1 MSRTALIVIAVIL
14 WLAGALL
21 LTFGD
26 GTGLKVLGA
35 ILFAA
40 GIAAGHWECSD
51 KTVERSDR
59 AGEGTDADMGATG
72 IELGTNLAARF
83 PL

>member
-26 GTGLKVLGA
+26 ETGLKVLGA

-40 GIAAGHWECSD
+40 GIAAGHWG
-51 KTVERSDR
+51 VLRQNGR
-59 AGEGTDADMGATG
+59 AQ
-72 IELGTNLAARF
+72 R
-83 PL
+83 PSR